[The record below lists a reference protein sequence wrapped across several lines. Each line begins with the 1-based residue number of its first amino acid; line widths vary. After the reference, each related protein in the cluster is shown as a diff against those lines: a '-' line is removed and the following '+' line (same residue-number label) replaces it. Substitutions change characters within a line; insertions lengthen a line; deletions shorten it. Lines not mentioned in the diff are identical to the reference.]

1 VECASLWI
9 AIAELDARTLA
20 FHVEV
25 IQRAETI
32 MSVSGLRH
40 WFALKRLEYRETSLH
55 VEPPLLMNHISIFLD
70 PLQDIIESSE
80 YEDGDSNSTELNG
93 VRGAVGDRVASVCLC
108 TLADPQGR
116 PDPLCEGC
124 ALEREEWHGVGS

>member
-9 AIAELDARTLA
+9 AIAKLDAHTLT

-25 IQRAETI
+25 VQCAETI

-40 WFALKRLEYRETSLH
+40 WFALKRLEYHETSLH
-55 VEPPLLMNHISIFLD
+55 AEPPLPVNHISTFLN

-80 YEDGDSNSTELNG
+80 YKDGDSNSTELNG
-93 VRGAVGDRVASVCLC
+93 VRRAVGDRATSVCLC

-116 PDPLCEGC
+116 PDPLCERC
-124 ALEREEWHGVGS
+124 VLEREEWHGMGS